1 MNIKCIKKMNEI
13 LDSELWR
20 QPRVF
25 NDGEA
30 AIDLLVMADHDD
42 IVCSTGRRH
51 NIACK
56 RGQVV
61 TTIRQLMDRW
71 NWKIKRTQLFLKNL
85 ADMKA
90 ISLDST
96 RDRSIITI
104 DLDDDL
110 CHTAPNDTAEK
121 PAAAP
126 QQGDN
131 KATTNVLDANNL
143 RRTGQQQ
150 GDNSTQTASQQ
161 GNNKATTNAL
171 NANNLRRA
179 RRQQG
184 DNSTKTALR
193 KGTPKGTTTVL
204 NVNNLHHTR
213 QQQRANAAAET
224 STIAPIVYSN
234 EYISIKDE
242 SLIDAPYAREDDNSS
257 INDEE
262 EKTPRA
268 GTTKSSRPLSAADY
282 EALAEHY
289 NAAAAH
295 SCLPP
300 LRALTPKRKAMLR
313 ARCREYGAEAL
324 ITAIDKAAASP
335 FLNGDNRRGWRAN
348 FDWIFRPNNFIK
360 IIENNY
366 DEKFQK
372 TRADIYRRPSRE
384 EEKLRRDQEFAQ
396 HLYNKLN
403 NPEPEPELADI

>member
-1 MNIKCIKKMNEI
+1 MNDKYIKKMNVV
-13 LDSELWR
+13 LNSQMWR
-20 QPRVF
+20 QAHVF

-30 AIDLLVMADHDD
+30 AIDLLNAASGDGR
-42 IVCSTGRRH
+42 IVTSVR
-51 NIACK
+51 A
-56 RGQVV
+56 
-61 TTIRQLMDRW
+61 LAARW
-71 NWKIKRTQLFLKNL
+71 GWRTKRTRLFLKRL
-85 ADMKA
+85 ADMGFMN
-90 ISLDST
+90 IDSSHNN
-96 RDRSIITI
+96 SIITI
-104 DLDDDL
+104 DDEDNIE
-110 CHTAPNDTAEK
+110 HTSADNAGRGTPEGTTKALTNSHLQPTGA
-121 PAAAP
+121 
-126 QQGDN
+126 QQ
-131 KATTNVLDANNL
+131 KA
-143 RRTGQQQ
+143 
-150 GDNSTQTASQQ
+150 
-161 GNNKATTNAL
+161 NA
-171 NANNLRRA
+171 
-179 RRQQG
+179 
-184 DNSTKTALR
+184 ALR
-193 KGTPKGTTTVL
+193 KGTPEGTTTVL
-204 NVNNLHHTR
+204 NVNNLQPTGA
-213 QQQRANAAAET
+213 QQRANAAAET

-234 EYISIKDE
+234 EYISIKDK
-242 SLIDAPYAREDDNSS
+242 SLIDAPYARRDVENYST
-257 INDEE
+257 NE
-262 EKTPRA
+262 EKTSRA
-268 GTTKSSRPLSAADY
+268 GTTESSRPLSAADY

-372 TRADIYRRPSRE
+372 ARADIYRRPSRE